1 MLPSIRQPPSRQER
15 PVSLT
20 TQTGKEFQTA
30 EEALDYIRACGNK
43 MLDPGASHMDSM
55 LATTEL
61 LYTVKALDDY
71 LVRSGSLPYSWR
83 NAFNPF
89 VAPAGPRDVL
99 DMS

>member
-1 MLPSIRQPPSRQER
+1 M
-15 PVSLT
+15 SLT
-20 TQTGKEFQTA
+20 TQTGKEFQSA
-30 EEALDYIRACGNK
+30 EEALDYIRTCSNK
-43 MLDPGASHMDSM
+43 MLDPGASHMESM

-71 LVRSGSLPYSWR
+71 LVHFGSLPYSWR

-89 VAPAGPRDVL
+89 NPPTARQRDVL